1 MTSDISK
8 LVVISSHV
16 RYSLQ
21 FDLLFLHLINFH
33 FKIHAFCP
41 VFLLSSSLSLSFLSV
56 YPFTTSA
63 HKKTGKEI
71 FLELQGFGL
80 LHYENKLIKN
90 IRPTDILEIYT
101 KYLVNFLKFTKYIF
115 SKCSQIY

>member
-1 MTSDISK
+1 MPSV
-8 LVVISSHV
+8 LFSS
-16 RYSLQ
+16 
-21 FDLLFLHLINFH
+21 FLPHFH
-33 FKIHAFCP
+33 FHF
-41 VFLLSSSLSLSFLSV
+41 
-56 YPFTTSA
+56 YPFIRLLLQLI
-63 HKKTGKEI
+63 KKTGKEI